1 MADLIVRIS
10 GCDEALLSRLAAP
23 SRIGSPATARCPFDR
38 IVVDAHTAAATPGIA
53 RTARRAGMPMLIDP
67 QTFYLQDHQHPA
79 DPWAQLPF
87 ASSSRATVGDLL
99 NPKVADRLVAESLE
113 FQLNHGASILT
124 APYVHV
130 ERADDGWA
138 KVQAALYRRTRG
150 FLDGNDLRMP
160 LLAPLALSWRLLGRT
175 TWPTALDELVAAIQA
190 LEPTEVALV
199 ASKIDQGTRAD
210 RRLADLYA
218 TIGRVRRQWPVIA
231 WQQGV
236 LGEACVAAGAAGYE
250 TGIGWRERCDLR
262 AQMGT
267 HRRPAGQGFG
277 ARPVYIAA
285 LGRSIPKPT
294 VAALLTD
301 HPTITADLICLDPK
315 CCPAGRRTLTSDA
328 RTHAVIARAAR
339 LAMISAAAHP
349 RWAWKHLATQSTHG
363 LQLADRINAIA
374 SRNAGIAKVDTTAL
388 QAIAVTS
395 DVRRQVASRRHAA

>member
-23 SRIGSPATARCPFDR
+23 SRIGLPATARRPFDR
-38 IVVDAHTAAATPGIA
+38 IVVDAHTAAATPDIA
-53 RTARRAGMPMLIDP
+53 RTARRAGIPMLIDP
-67 QTFYLQDHQHPA
+67 QTFYLQDQQHPA
-79 DPWAQLPF
+79 DPWAKLPF
-87 ASSSRATVGDLL
+87 ASSSCATVGDLL
-99 NPKVADRLVAESLE
+99 NPEVADRLIAESLE
-113 FQLNHGASILT
+113 FQLTHGASILT
-124 APYVHV
+124 TPYVHV

-138 KVQAALYRRTRG
+138 QVQVALHRRTRRY
-150 FLDGNDLRMP
+150 LDGNNLRMP

-175 TWPTALDELVAAIQA
+175 TWPAALDELVAAIQV

-218 TIGRVRRQWPVIA
+218 TIRRVRRKWPVIA

-285 LGRSIPKPT
+285 LGRSIPKST

-301 HPTITADLICLDPK
+301 HPAITADLVCLDPK
-315 CCPAGRRTLTSDA
+315 CCPAGRHALTSDA
-328 RTHAVIARAAR
+328 RTHAVIARATR
-339 LAMISAAAHP
+339 LATISAAAHP
-349 RWAWKHLATQSTHG
+349 RWAWKHLSTQSTYG
-363 LQLADRINAIA
+363 LELADRINTIA

-388 QAIAVTS
+388 HAIAVTS